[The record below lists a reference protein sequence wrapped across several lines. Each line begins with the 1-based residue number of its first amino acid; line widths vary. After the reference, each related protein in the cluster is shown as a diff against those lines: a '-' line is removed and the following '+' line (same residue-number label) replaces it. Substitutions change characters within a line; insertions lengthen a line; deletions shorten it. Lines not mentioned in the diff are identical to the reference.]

1 MSSKNKKADIIRHG
15 RCPPQMLPL
24 TVIDGSKFNPFYF
37 NSLLLMRQ
45 NERKCQIV
53 LLEKY
58 KRWKWEI
65 WAEVLI
71 CKSEYNKA

>member
-15 RCPPQMLPL
+15 RCPLPMLPL
-24 TVIDGSKFNPFYF
+24 TVIDGSNFNPFHF

-53 LLEKY
+53 LLEK
-58 KRWKWEI
+58 
-65 WAEVLI
+65 
-71 CKSEYNKA
+71 